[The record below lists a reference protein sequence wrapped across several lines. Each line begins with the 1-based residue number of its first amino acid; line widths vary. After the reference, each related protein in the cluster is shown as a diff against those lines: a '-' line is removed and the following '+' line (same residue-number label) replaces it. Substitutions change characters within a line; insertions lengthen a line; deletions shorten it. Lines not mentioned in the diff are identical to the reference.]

1 MSIRGF
7 QNYTQPLVLDE
18 VVTIE
23 GTLNAKNIYVSGA
36 ITGAGISTDIL
47 GTDNV
52 WTGTNDFQDVTTTT
66 AGIVL
71 TDGTELT
78 TKEDVDDAVAGYDAA
93 VLASNNTWALSP
105 TFSGLPPVITA
116 AVPVAPIPDNIL
128 STNAI
133 ANSIIGS
140 VAINIPANLTNTFSG
155 TQTFSDFVG
164 VTIPSLEVPTLIN
177 QPASKAYVDGK
188 VEVAGNTLTI
198 TILTPGVYS
207 FVGADKASI
216 VKTDYFLFGGSCGGA
231 VGAVVSGTLGNGCG
245 TSGSLVVNIGT
256 TADPTI
262 VYTTQDKS
270 VPSSTSFLVS
280 NYLVACAG
288 GACNLN
294 GVLTAGN
301 IVPAQFTGS
310 YGLSVAG
317 DVLTG
322 AGNSIL
328 AYGNTLGTNTSAGGL
343 ILVVQYI

>member
-7 QNYTQPLVLDE
+7 QNYTQPLVLDD

-23 GTLNAKNIYVSGA
+23 GTLNAKNVFVNGV

-47 GTDNV
+47 GTDNT
-52 WTGTNDFQDVTTTT
+52 WEGTNDFQDITTTINS
-66 AGIVL
+66 GIGSDSDL
-71 TDGTELT
+71 TI
-78 TKEDVDDAVAGYDAA
+78 KEDVDTAVNLYDLS
-93 VLASNNTWALSP
+93 VLGTDNTWALSP
-105 TFSGLPPVITA
+105 TFSVAPPAITA
-116 AVPVAPIPDNIL
+116 AVPTNPIPSNLLATLGIA
-128 STNAI
+128 NAI
-133 ANSIIGS
+133 TTGTT
-140 VAINIPANLTNTFSG
+140 INIPANLSNTFTG
-155 TQTFSDFVG
+155 TQTFSNFVG
-164 VTIPSLEVPTLIN
+164 VGTLQLEVPTSIN
-177 QPASKAYVDGK
+177 QPASKAFVDGK
-188 VEVAGNTLTI
+188 IEVAGNTLTI
-198 TILTPGVYS
+198 TITTPGVYS

-216 VKTDYFLFGGSCGGA
+216 VKTDFFLFGGSCAGA

-256 TADPTI
+256 TADPAVI
-262 VYTTQDKS
+262 YTTQDKN
-270 VPSSTSFLVS
+270 VASSTSFLVS

-294 GVLTAGN
+294 GVVTFGN

-317 DVLTG
+317 NILNG